1 MTGKEHKSICA
12 FLIDHRLNQQELF
25 EEFYDHI
32 VSSYEDRPDKAE
44 NIHSHL
50 ETVLKDLGGK
60 KGMRKILIARH
71 QAYGRVYSK
80 RLKELFW
87 SFFRWPMALYSL
99 LILGTIYLLTLI
111 FPTQQLFT
119 WLMLLI
125 SLAPITIGGFFALKF
140 NRKCRKEGKIYRSRV
155 SHSAALKPALLL
167 TFPIHIWNLSVTMFG
182 SDVAL
187 TLNQNMALTTVFTV
201 LLITFTL
208 TCLRL
213 MTEANTEKL
222 TTS

>member
-1 MTGKEHKSICA
+1 MTEKEHKTICT

-32 VSSYEDRPDKAE
+32 VSSFEDRPDKSQ

-50 ETVLKDLGGK
+50 EKVLKDFGGN
-60 KGMRKILIARH
+60 KGMRKILITRH
-71 QAYGRVYSK
+71 QAYGRIYSK
-80 RLKELFW
+80 RLKQLFW
-87 SFFRWPMALYSL
+87 SFFRRPMALYSL
-99 LILGTIYLLTLI
+99 LILASIYLLTLL

-125 SLAPITIGGFFALKF
+125 SLTPIAAGGFFALKF
-140 NRKCRKEGKIYRSRV
+140 SRKCRKEGKIYRSRV

-167 TFPIHIWNLSVTMFG
+167 TFPIHIWNLSVSLFG
-182 SDVAL
+182 SDLAL
-187 TLNQNMALTTVFTV
+187 TLSQNMVLTTLFTV
-201 LLITFTL
+201 LLITFTI

-213 MTEANTEKL
+213 MAEANTEKL
-222 TTS
+222 TTT